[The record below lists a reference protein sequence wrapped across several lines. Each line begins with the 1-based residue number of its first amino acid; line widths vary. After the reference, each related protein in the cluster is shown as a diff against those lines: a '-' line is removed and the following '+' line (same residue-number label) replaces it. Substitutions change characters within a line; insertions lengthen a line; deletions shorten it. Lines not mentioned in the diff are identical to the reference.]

1 MKTIKLLGIMLAFLC
16 SFAIVSCVDD
26 NDGDDEPKQNLFSI
40 AVQLGG
46 EGEVAIG
53 QHDCEITVNGFDQY
67 ITVDLLGDFD
77 SFRVGNSIPSWL
89 MVTTGERRIK
99 IAVPD
104 IAGTPS
110 RSGKID
116 FTVFKGKA
124 QNAGSI
130 TITQNPITSEDLR
143 NRENRA
149 INKYISQF
157 RVIDAV
163 PDIKDIQTGSDAPYY
178 KLDVD
183 GKVYMQVLQKGNG
196 SVPEYG
202 DKIYFRFDRYNLIY
216 FLENGYLGDPFGNIS
231 DISSSATSF
240 ILNDEDSQWG
250 SAIQMPLLLGLPL
263 GSEVNLVVASDLG
276 FTNEIANIT
285 PFLYKVMYLRNEQ
298 IESSPVFLTFSQA
311 EWMTFGVISIGTHRY
326 FNKSQSLPANFTYKE
341 NFATGFGGILLVGG
355 VGGEPYAYD
364 ASCPN
369 EGDASVVV
377 SIDRN
382 SFEAVCPKCNSHFE
396 VINGTGVSVSGHAY
410 EKHYA
415 LKHYKSIKNS
425 DGGYT
430 ITY

>member
-16 SFAIVSCVDD
+16 SFAIVGC
-26 NDGDDEPKQNLFSI
+26 DDEPKQNLFSI

-216 FLENGYLGDPFGNIS
+216 FLENGYLGDLFGNIS

>member
-16 SFAIVSCVDD
+16 SFAIVGC
-26 NDGDDEPKQNLFSI
+26 DDEPKQNLFSI

-130 TITQNPITSEDLR
+130 TITQNPSTSEDLR

-369 EGDASVVV
+369 EGDTSVVV

>member
-16 SFAIVSCVDD
+16 SFAIVGC
-26 NDGDDEPKQNLFSI
+26 DDEPKQNLFSI

-130 TITQNPITSEDLR
+130 TITQNPSTSEDLR

-157 RVIDAV
+157 RVIDTV

>member
-16 SFAIVSCVDD
+16 SFAIVGC
-26 NDGDDEPKQNLFSI
+26 DDEPKQNLFSI

-89 MVTTGERRIK
+89 MVTIGERRIK

-130 TITQNPITSEDLR
+130 TITQNPSTSEDLR

>member
-16 SFAIVSCVDD
+16 SFAIVGC
-26 NDGDDEPKQNLFSI
+26 DDEPKQNLFSI

-77 SFRVGNSIPSWL
+77 SYRVGNSIPSWL

-130 TITQNPITSEDLR
+130 TITQNPSTSEDLR

>member
-16 SFAIVSCVDD
+16 SFAIVGC
-26 NDGDDEPKQNLFSI
+26 DDEPKQNLFSI

-89 MVTTGERRIK
+89 MVTTGEHRIK

-130 TITQNPITSEDLR
+130 TITQNPSTSEDLR
-143 NRENRA
+143 NCENRA

>member
-16 SFAIVSCVDD
+16 SFAIVGC
-26 NDGDDEPKQNLFSI
+26 DDEPKQNLFSI

-89 MVTTGERRIK
+89 TVTTGERRIK

-130 TITQNPITSEDLR
+130 TITQNPSTSEDLR

>member
-16 SFAIVSCVDD
+16 SFAIVGC
-26 NDGDDEPKQNLFSI
+26 DDEPKQNLFLI

-130 TITQNPITSEDLR
+130 TITQNPSTSEDLR

>member
-16 SFAIVSCVDD
+16 SFAIVGC
-26 NDGDDEPKQNLFSI
+26 DDEPKQNLFSI

-104 IAGTPS
+104 LAGTPS

>member
-16 SFAIVSCVDD
+16 SFAIVGC
-26 NDGDDEPKQNLFSI
+26 DDEPKQNLFSI

-216 FLENGYLGDPFGNIS
+216 FLENGYLGNPFGNIS

>member
-16 SFAIVSCVDD
+16 SFAIVGC
-26 NDGDDEPKQNLFSI
+26 DDEPKQNLFSI

-130 TITQNPITSEDLR
+130 TITQNPSTSEDLR

-231 DISSSATSF
+231 DISSSATSI
-240 ILNDEDSQWG
+240 ILNDEDSQWC

-298 IESSPVFLTFSQA
+298 IESSPVSLTFSQA

-341 NFATGFGGILLVGG
+341 NFATGFGGILLVVG

>member
-1 MKTIKLLGIMLAFLC
+1 MKTIKFLGIMLAFLC
-16 SFAIVSCVDD
+16 SFAIVGC
-26 NDGDDEPKQNLFSI
+26 DDEPKQNLFSI

-53 QHDCEITVNGFDQY
+53 QHDCEITVNGFNQY

-130 TITQNPITSEDLR
+130 TITQNPSTSEDLR